1 MNKRRL
7 GLLLLTVACG
17 LAAVLLWRRA
27 ASVGAGDNE
36 ERVVTEVAVHVGKI
50 ARATVHAYVTAYGMV
65 EAEPAGPGKP
75 AASVHVASPI
85 AGVIAA
91 ANAVEGQHVE
101 KGVELFRL
109 DGRVV
114 DVAVEKAKLA
124 VEFAAKAF
132 DRQRNLLKVD
142 GASQKQVQE
151 AQQQLDAAEKDLT
164 QAQTQRALQTVTA
177 PLTGTVVRVN
187 VKRGETVD
195 PTTVLAEVIDLDRL
209 VVSANIPSAEL
220 PGLSIGQPVELPA
233 QHRTETA
240 APDRPAAPLGRLTF
254 IGLQVDPKSGTAP
267 ARISIPTGTGLR
279 PGQFVSARVITE
291 ERHDRLTVPIESV
304 VRVDGGSVIA
314 VVDDDIA
321 RQRPV
326 RVGLREGNLVE
337 IEGDAL
343 QEGMTVVTEGAYGL
357 PKETKI
363 RVVDHA
369 Q

>member
-1 MNKRRL
+1 MNRQRL
-7 GLLLLTVACG
+7 SLLLLAVVCG
-17 LAAVLLWRRA
+17 LAAVLFWRRA
-27 ASVGAGDNE
+27 APTGTSDNE
-36 ERVVTEVAVHVGKI
+36 EKVVTEVAVHVGNI
-50 ARATVHAYVTAYGMV
+50 TRATVHAYVAAYGMV
-65 EAEPAGPGKP
+65 EAEPAGLGKP
-75 AASVHVASPI
+75 AASVHVASPV

-109 DGRVV
+109 DSRVA
-114 DVAVEKAKLA
+114 DVAVEKAKIA
-124 VEFAAKAF
+124 VEFAANTLE
-132 DRQRNLLKVD
+132 RQRNLLKVD
-142 GASQKQVQE
+142 GASQRQVQE
-151 AQQQLDAAEKDLT
+151 AQQQLDAAGKDLA
-164 QAQTQRALQTVTA
+164 QAQTQRSLQTVTA

-233 QHRTETA
+233 LRPTQTA
-240 APDRPAAPLGRLTF
+240 QPEHAAAPLGTLTF
-254 IGLQVDPKSGTAP
+254 IGWQVDPKTGTAP
-267 ARISIPTGTGLR
+267 ARISIPAGTGLR

-291 ERHDRLTVPIESV
+291 QRHDRLTVPIESV
-304 VRVDGGSVIA
+304 VRADGGSVIA
-314 VVDDDIA
+314 VVDGDIA

-326 RVGLREGNLVE
+326 TVGLREGNLVE

-343 QEGMTVVTEGAYGL
+343 QEGMIVVTEGAYGL
-357 PKETKI
+357 PKETKV